1 MRRMRQK
8 LLGLI
13 VIAFVGA
20 SGFPSRGEAATIDER
35 ASILF
40 FPRVVADGVSDTMI
54 EISNSSYM
62 PAYAYCTYINAAPS
76 DGRPAWNDTDFYIE
90 MHPDQPTHWVVSR
103 GRENSPDDP
112 VCGSIF
118 LEDFPGLIPLSD
130 CDGAGFDP
138 GFIPPVPEGFVGSV
152 MCVQVDGMHAPWSGN
167 SLLGTATV
175 TDGMTNEIAKYNA
188 VGLRG
193 FDSNNGDSVLCA
205 GGEARVGCPQGAEY
219 DTCPRSWDLL
229 HRSDSSAGDETELRT
244 SVTLVPCY
252 TNLALKVPTDLD
264 LDLVLTSEFEQQFS
278 IRTSVQC
285 FADVA
290 LFDLNPAFG
299 SDVLGGEVLRT
310 TITATNGEGFLVV
323 GRTRQETG
331 PGGEG
336 MTAAAGVA
344 HRNVHVPD
352 SEGIIR
358 LRETGVR

>member
-1 MRRMRQK
+1 MRQK

-13 VIAFVGA
+13 IISLVGA
-20 SGFPSRGEAATIDER
+20 VGCPSRGGAATIDER

-40 FPRVVADGVSDTMI
+40 FPRVIADGVSDTMI

-62 PAYAYCTYINAAPS
+62 PAYAYCTYINAVP
-76 DGRPAWNDTDFYIE
+76 GGGGPAWDDTDFYIE

-103 GRENSPDDP
+103 GRENSPGDP
-112 VCGSIF
+112 VCGSTF
-118 LEDFPGLIPLSD
+118 LEDFPDFVPLSD

-138 GFIPPVPEGFVGSV
+138 GYVPPAPEGFVGSI

-175 TDGMTNEIAKYNA
+175 TDGVSYEVAKYNA

-193 FDSNNGDSVLCA
+193 FDSNDGDARLCA
-205 GGEARVGCPQGAEY
+205 GGEARDGCPRGAEY
-219 DTCPRSWDLL
+219 DTCPRSWNLL
-229 HRSDSSAGDETELRT
+229 HRSDSSLGDETELQT

-252 TNLALKVPTDLD
+252 TNLALEAPTDLD

-299 SDVLGGEVLRT
+299 RDVLGGEVLRT
-310 TITATNGEGFLVV
+310 TITATNDEGFLVV
-323 GRTRQETG
+323 GRTRQGNGSGSERV
-331 PGGEG
+331 
-336 MTAAAGVA
+336 TAAAGVA
-344 HRNVHVPD
+344 HRNVDIPD
-352 SEGIIR
+352 PEGIIR